1 MAERKNEMR
10 GKERRG
16 ELKWGGRKL
25 FHAEG
30 AENKRVKSG
39 SFVRF
44 GRKSP
49 PLQTKGGAP
58 SSSDGGGATGAREEK
73 RSEESLGVSGRG
85 RRGRVG
91 PGCFRLGRGGVF
103 LHC

>member
-1 MAERKNEMR
+1 MAEKKNEMW

-16 ELKWGGRKL
+16 ELKWGGRKV

-49 PLQTKGGAP
+49 PLQP
-58 SSSDGGGATGAREEK
+58 
-73 RSEESLGVSGRG
+73 
-85 RRGRVG
+85 RVG
-91 PGCFRLGRGGVF
+91 HPQVQLVVARLEQGKKRGAKSV
-103 LHC
+103 